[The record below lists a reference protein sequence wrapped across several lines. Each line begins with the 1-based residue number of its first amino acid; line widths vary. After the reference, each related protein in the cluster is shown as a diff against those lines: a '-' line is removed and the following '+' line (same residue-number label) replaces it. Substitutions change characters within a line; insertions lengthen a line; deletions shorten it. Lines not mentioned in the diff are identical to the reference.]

1 MNNRIFY
8 FRVAYLIIIVALTLC
23 YIFGDTFSWW
33 DCAYGLVYGFVI
45 ADLLKAIK
53 RLRHK
58 RETFSRYDI
67 INAVFF
73 VFFTLCYVFGGVV
86 HSYLNWISGLAYGW
100 ALKGLLSTFR
110 KEL

>member
-86 HSYLNWISGLAYGW
+86 HSYLNWISGLAYGL